1 MLCNAETFSG
11 FIMDSQRDHIAPG
24 PIDGSV
30 LYLQSRHRSQ
40 AVWLD
45 IDEVYYIYLFYVQ

>member
-1 MLCNAETFSG
+1 
-11 FIMDSQRDHIAPG
+11 MDSQRDHIEPG

-30 LYLQSRHRSQ
+30 LFLESRHRSQ